1 MRPWLVIPVK
11 SLDGGKSRLASV
23 LSATAR
29 RALNEQL
36 LHRMLKVASRF
47 PGIGRTAVVSR
58 CWDALQLAKQYGAD
72 VIRERHTQGLNA
84 AAAQALRSLRR
95 RGAGAVMVV
104 ACDLPRLRAADLAA
118 LARRG
123 SKCTRT
129 LLLCPDESGTGTNA
143 LYICCGSS
151 LRFRF
156 GKDSLR
162 RHRREARRRGLAV
175 EVHLNARIAADID
188 TPEQWRRWR
197 RRAPGVAE
205 LRHGD

>member
-1 MRPWLVIPVK
+1 MRPWLLIPVK
-11 SLDGGKSRLASV
+11 SLSGGKSRLARV
-23 LSATAR
+23 LGAAGR

-36 LHRMLKVASRF
+36 LHRMLKVATRF
-47 PGIGRTAVVSR
+47 PGMRRTTVVSR
-58 CWDALQLAKQYGAD
+58 CVGALQLAKQYGAYAL
-72 VIRERHTQGLNA
+72 RERRAEGLNA

-95 RGAGAVMVV
+95 RGAGAVLVA

-143 LYICCGSS
+143 LYICRGSS

-162 RHRREARRRGLAV
+162 RHRREAGRRGLAV
-175 EVHLNARIAADID
+175 GVYLNARIAADID
-188 TPEQWRRWR
+188 TPGQWRRWR
-197 RRAPGVAE
+197 KPSRR
-205 LRHGD
+205 R